1 MIDLFFIFTTQ
12 KLIYTMKNLKKLTR
26 NALSKVSGGEGCI
39 NIYHVTSCGV
49 SAVTC
54 QSGWSGPR
62 MMQWAHALEA
72 ANC

>member
-1 MIDLFFIFTTQ
+1 LFIFTTQ
-12 KLIYTMKNLKKLTR
+12 LLNNIFMKNLKKLTR
-26 NALSKVSGGEGCI
+26 NALSKVAGGEGCV

-62 MMQWAHALEA
+62 MMEWAYALEA